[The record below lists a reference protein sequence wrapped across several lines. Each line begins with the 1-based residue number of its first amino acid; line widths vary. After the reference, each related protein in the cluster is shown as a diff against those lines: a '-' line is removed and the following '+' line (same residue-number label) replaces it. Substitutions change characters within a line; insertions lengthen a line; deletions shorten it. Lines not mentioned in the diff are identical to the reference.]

1 MKRLSLKSL
10 TFALALIMAMTLLAL
25 RQNVLARKKSAPRIL
40 LAAIL
45 PLSSSP
51 RGSRMIAKGIMC
63 LALVAACASCKSHKY
78 GLDALRAVQDSVA
91 LYSVVHSVDTV
102 VVRDSV
108 IRHDSVIYRERT
120 IHDTVYITKEVY
132 RNANAHNSSLI
143 VRNSTDTVVVTE
155 WREKVIEPP
164 PERYIPPFYKHCT
177 TILFI
182 ILAAGIVWIVGRWY
196 IKFRL

>member
-1 MKRLSLKSL
+1 M
-10 TFALALIMAMTLLAL
+10 ILLAL
-25 RQNVLARKKSAPRIL
+25 P
-40 LAAIL
+40 
-45 PLSSSP
+45 
-51 RGSRMIAKGIMC
+51 
-63 LALVAACASCKSHKY
+63 SCKS
-78 GLDALRAVQDSVA
+78 LDTTTLHHTTQHYTT
-91 LYSVVHSVDTV
+91 LHNSVDTV

-182 ILAAGIVWIVGRWY
+182 ILAAGIVWMVGRWY